1 MASRTTIQCR
11 LVIPHRVVLTLTL
24 LANTSAHATM
34 PLLTPNP
41 KPPTTAACKAW
52 AAEQDADAIQMW
64 GIQEDGTS
72 SRAVALRRLSDS
84 CVGRSPP
91 EIVGFGSSAGF
102 DATYCGKHPK
112 AKLCKNIKP

>member
-84 CVGRSPP
+84 V
-91 EIVGFGSSAGF
+91 
-102 DATYCGKHPK
+102 CG
-112 AKLCKNIKP
+112 ALAARNRGLWL